1 MKKLFASLALCLL
14 SFSAFA
20 ALNESFVSSD
30 NKVFTLNNVREVSF
44 PSGQVLLT
52 FATGDTSGGF
62 LQDVGGGTQAK
73 IKGSAAFTQFVQL
86 GTTGRYFNVKYARY
100 VTCDSSGTN
109 LGWSGVGSQSL
120 NDGCQLFNSI
130 KNLSQ

>member
-1 MKKLFASLALCLL
+1 MKKLFLSVALALCA
-14 SFSAFA
+14 FSASA

-44 PSGQVLLT
+44 PAGQVLLT
-52 FATGDTSGGF
+52 FAAGDTSGGY
-62 LQDVGGGTQAK
+62 LQDVGGGTQTK

-86 GTTGRYFNVKYARY
+86 GTTGRYFNPKYARY
-100 VTCDSSGTN
+100 IVCDSYGTTI
-109 LGWSGVGSQSL
+109 GWAGVGAQSL

-130 KNLSQ
+130 KNVSQ